1 MAGLF
6 SDAVQREI
14 IEEIKSHAQ
23 EQWSDIFNDVIA
35 WHLTKRGLIQNGL
48 YRRQQL
54 EPAST
59 FEWENP
65 RIADGVPIYA
75 RQKTSDADVNLRI
88 HKPFD
93 KLIITNKAS
102 YMGSEITTE
111 IPENDALMAIYDEFE
126 TINTMQTVSERL
138 VRDACGFG
146 SGYALLWNDGQN
158 ARVKKAH
165 PWECLV
171 VYDENTEKAVYG
183 FRYWPV
189 VEIINGN
196 EERSKIRLDFYDG
209 LNVYHFITTGD
220 NITAYRSLVSVEGKF
235 LPYEIDGET
244 WRPHSFGTV
253 ENEGIP
259 LIEFP
264 NSEGRLGDVELS
276 IDMQDAYD
284 VGVSDISSELSQMA
298 HAFLVQEPAAS
309 SGVIEYNDVDDDF
322 KEQVKKTGVLLGNWK
337 FLTKDINAQA
347 ENENLARL
355 KHDIFQASMSY
366 DPDELSGS
374 SGQAMTAFQIERK
387 LTGLEQSSKDTET
400 EFNAAFYRMDERLSV
415 YFREFKNSGDY
426 DLSEID
432 RSFPRNIPQ
441 NELQNL
447 KDAVASGIRI
457 SQRNKLALAF
467 PTIDYDQNKE
477 QLEEDAAEGVE
488 ALTSEAFGDGSQ
500 E

>member
-1 MAGLF
+1 
-6 SDAVQREI
+6 
-14 IEEIKSHAQ
+14 
-23 EQWSDIFNDVIA
+23 
-35 WHLTKRGLIQNGL
+35 
-48 YRRQQL
+48 
-54 EPAST
+54 
-59 FEWENP
+59 
-65 RIADGVPIYA
+65 
-75 RQKTSDADVNLRI
+75 
-88 HKPFD
+88 
-93 KLIITNKAS
+93 
-102 YMGSEITTE
+102 
-111 IPENDALMAIYDEFE
+111 
-126 TINTMQTVSERL
+126 
-138 VRDACGFG
+138 
-146 SGYALLWNDGQN
+146 
-158 ARVKKAH
+158 
-165 PWECLV
+165 
-171 VYDENTEKAVYG
+171 
-183 FRYWPV
+183 
-189 VEIINGN
+189 
-196 EERSKIRLDFYDG
+196 
-209 LNVYHFITTGD
+209 
-220 NITAYRSLVSVEGKF
+220 
-235 LPYEIDGET
+235 
-244 WRPHSFGTV
+244 
-253 ENEGIP
+253 

-400 EFNAAFYRMDERLSV
+400 EFNAAFYRMDERLRV
-415 YFREFKNSGDY
+415 YFREFKNAGDY
-426 DLSEID
+426 NLAEID

-447 KDAVASGIRI
+447 KDAVAAGIRL

-467 PTIDYDQNKE
+467 PTIDYDQNRE

-488 ALTSEAFGDGSQ
+488 ALTSEAFGDGS
-500 E
+500 EE